1 MLPHSH
7 TRRKSAHAHFI
18 ACVYVFMPYAHVFVH
33 RSSPKFLWLF
43 MQIATYLPD
52 QLINEGL
59 GKRGGSRAKNF
70 GFLDLKMDLLAKN
83 KDRTSGLFFS

>member
-1 MLPHSH
+1 
-7 TRRKSAHAHFI
+7 
-18 ACVYVFMPYAHVFVH
+18 
-33 RSSPKFLWLF
+33 

-70 GFLDLKMDLLAKN
+70 GFLDLKMDFLAKN